1 MSIFK
6 TYDIRGIYGQ
16 EWEKE
21 TAYRIGRALPTLLGA
36 RDILI
41 GRDARLSS
49 EEIMEALSTGIMDCG
64 SDVTDVGL
72 CSTPAIYFSTAFYN
86 FGGSVMI
93 TASHNPSQY
102 NGLKISRENAVPVG
116 YSTGLDRL
124 EEMAAESAGPSTAN
138 GRVATAGSSAPGGS
152 SAPSGGAATRG
163 KLTHKDIR
171 ADYLTHLSR
180 FKGDIRDIKAVVDC
194 SNGMAGVFIHDVLS
208 DLEME
213 ITLMYDDPDGRFPN
227 HDPNPLVE
235 ENLSDL
241 KAKVR
246 ESKADLGICFD
257 GDADRVMFVDENARF
272 VSPDLIT
279 ALLARYYFVHFPARR
294 QGSSVVLYD
303 VRSSRSVVQEITR
316 LGGRPVICQ
325 VGHSYAKKLLR
336 ETNGILGGELAGHY
350 YFKENFFCD
359 SGMIAALLVL
369 SVLSRE
375 KILLSEFVDE
385 VQKYFYS
392 GEINFEVQEKEKIV
406 QDLLCDYYDG
416 KLNDID
422 GIRIDYSSWWFN
434 VRPSN
439 TEPYLRLIVE
449 ADTHEELQERTQ
461 ELKEKIRKYDS
472 QR

>member
-6 TYDIRGIYGQ
+6 TYDIRGIYG
-16 EWEKE
+16 EDWEKE

-36 RDILI
+36 GDILI

-49 EEIMEALSTGIMDCG
+49 EEIMEALSTGILDSG
-64 SDVTDVGL
+64 SDVTDAGL

-93 TASHNPSQY
+93 TASHNPPQY

-116 YSTGLDRL
+116 YSTGLDQL
-124 EEMAAESAGPSTAN
+124 EEMAAETA
-138 GRVATAGSSAPGGS
+138 APTTT
-152 SAPSGGAATRG
+152 SGGAAARG
-163 KLTHKDIR
+163 RLTHKDIR

-180 FKGDIRDIKAVVDC
+180 FKGDIRDIKTVVDC

-208 DLEME
+208 DLEAD

-246 ESKADLGICFD
+246 ESNADLGICFD
-257 GDADRVMFVDENARF
+257 GDADRVMFVDENGRF

-279 ALLARYYFVHFPARR
+279 ALLARYYFVHMPARR
-294 QGSSVVLYD
+294 RGSSVVLYD
-303 VRSSRSVVQEITR
+303 VRSSRSVVEEITR

-336 ETNGILGGELAGHY
+336 ETNGILGGELAGNY

-359 SGMIAALLVL
+359 SGMIASMLVL
-369 SVLSRE
+369 SVLSKE

-385 VQKYFYS
+385 VQNYYYS
-392 GEINFEVQEKEKIV
+392 GEINFEVQEKDSIIQNLV
-406 QDLLCDYYDG
+406 CDYYDG
-416 KLNDID
+416 KLNEID
-422 GIRIDYSSWWFN
+422 GVRIDYPSWWFN

-439 TEPYLRLIVE
+439 TEPYLRLVLE
-449 ADTHEELQERTQ
+449 ADTREELQDRTR

-472 QR
+472 

>member
-6 TYDIRGIYGQ
+6 TYDIRGIYGK
-16 EWEKE
+16 EWDKE

-36 RDILI
+36 RDILT

-49 EEIMEALSTGIMDCG
+49 EEIMEALSAGILDSG

-93 TASHNPSQY
+93 TASHNPPQY

-116 YSTGLDRL
+116 YGTGLDRL
-124 EEMAAESAGPSTAN
+124 EEMAANVAAEKAASTVTFGDA
-138 GRVATAGSSAPGGS
+138 A
-152 SAPSGGAATRG
+152 SGG
-163 KLTHKDIR
+163 KLAHKDIR

-180 FKGDIRDIKAVVDC
+180 FKSDIRDIKAVVDC

-208 DLEME
+208 DME
-213 ITLMYDDPDGRFPN
+213 TDVTLMYDEPDGRFPN

-241 KAKVR
+241 KAEVLA
-246 ESKADLGICFD
+246 SNADLGICFD
-257 GDADRVMFVDENARF
+257 GDADRVMFVDENGRF

-279 ALLARYYFVHFPARR
+279 ALLARYYFVQLPARR

-303 VRSSRSVVQEITR
+303 VRSSRSVVEEITR

-359 SGMIAALLVL
+359 SGMIASLVVL
-369 SVLSRE
+369 SVLSKE

-385 VQKYFYS
+385 VQKYHYS
-392 GEINFEVQEKEKIV
+392 GEINFEVQEKENII
-406 QDLLCDYYDG
+406 QNLLCDYYDG
-416 KLNDID
+416 ELNDID
-422 GIRIDYSSWWFN
+422 GVRIDYPSWWFN

-439 TEPYLRLIVE
+439 TEPYLRLVVE
-449 ADTHEELQERTQ
+449 ADTHEELQERTR

>member
-6 TYDIRGIYGQ
+6 TYDIRGIYGE
-16 EWEKE
+16 EWERE
-21 TAYRIGRALPTLLGA
+21 TAYRIGRSLPTLLGA

-49 EEIMEALSTGIMDCG
+49 EEIMEALSTGILDSG
-64 SDVTDVGL
+64 SDVTDAGL
-72 CSTPAIYFSTAFYN
+72 CSTPAVYFSTAFYK
-86 FGGSVMI
+86 FDGSVMI
-93 TASHNPSQY
+93 TASHNPPQY

-124 EEMAAESAGPSTAN
+124 EAMAAKAAAETVAPST
-138 GRVATAGSSAPGGS
+138 GRGTLA
-152 SAPSGGAATRG
+152 
-163 KLTHKDIR
+163 HKDIR

-180 FKGDIRDIKAVVDC
+180 FKSGIGDIKTIVDC
-194 SNGMAGVFIHDVLS
+194 SNGMAGIFIHDVFS
-208 DLEME
+208 DLAMD
-213 ITLMYDDPDGRFPN
+213 ITFMYDDPDGRFPN

-246 ESKADLGICFD
+246 ETNADLGICFD
-257 GDADRVMFVDENARF
+257 GDADRVMFVDENGRF

-279 ALLARYYFVHFPARR
+279 ALLARYYFLHFPARR
-294 QGSSVVLYD
+294 LGSNVVLYD
-303 VRSSRSVVQEITR
+303 VRSSRSVVEEITR

-336 ETNGILGGELAGHY
+336 ETNGIVGGELAGHY

-359 SGMIAALLVL
+359 SGVIASLAVL
-369 SVLSRE
+369 SVLSKE

-385 VQKYFYS
+385 VQKYSYS
-392 GEINFEVQEKEKIV
+392 GEINFEVQEKEKIIRN
-406 QDLLCDYYDG
+406 LLSDYYDG
-416 KLNDID
+416 ELNDID
-422 GIRIDYSSWWFN
+422 GVRIDYPSWWFN

-439 TEPYLRLIVE
+439 TEPYLRLVVE
-449 ADTHEELQERTQ
+449 ADSHEELQERTQ